1 MHPAAARIRLGS
13 LSLLI
18 VAAATA
24 QAPPGATPPLETK
37 GLAATPA
44 EKSAADTRWQLGR
57 AALANGTAEAAL
69 PHLLAALEFHPNSPA
84 ILLDLALACQATP
97 AGEDSA
103 AFWLERLVRAGADD
117 KGRFKASKEQRQQL
131 GKLDLED
138 GRKLARQR
146 ALAAAELERAIKKLA
161 NRPKLGDGATA
172 RWLTEIFTELAH
184 DSPALLAGHGP
195 AVQAALAQFAPDYEA
210 VCAGL
215 LQLAKM
221 SPGKTTTGREA
232 DEDGEDAERQ
242 RRLERALEAA
252 RILAGLAR
260 QASFGDDVQGPR
272 PPDLS
277 KMAAEAA
284 RAIARHE
291 SALGEPRVYTIAEL
305 EAMDPEQRD
314 AFTLA
319 HRSWA
324 NPAVTVSPTG
334 KYRLETVCGFETLLG
349 AATTVEWHHDRL
361 AKHFGADP
369 FTDRQG
375 TVRIVPEVAELEIEG
390 APHWWAAGFQ
400 GGDRTVIRF
409 AWSNIPAMGRLLTHE
424 LTHRFDGVM
433 HPFQRAWYVEGHAVW
448 TGGHYA
454 KMRDVDCV
462 EDFLQVGT
470 CATTLVEGYGRA
482 DKLKKLLTGEI
493 EEYRDNYFA
502 GYALYA
508 FLRGYPPKQK
518 ARYASALA
526 KFERNGRAGSKDP
539 VGYFTTCFCDGED
552 GRPTDFDG
560 FVEEWREFLGDC
572 YAFLDDRTRGPEN
585 EWVGRYGR
593 RGPGDPA
600 KLAMDEPTWSWGRNH
615 AEPFFGQAHATAAGR
630 VLRAGG
636 LPHAAA
642 AANLWSLS
650 CEGGQP
656 GPAAAAREL
665 LEELGR
671 EDAAGALA
679 ILQRSRFPNMVT
691 APAPS
696 PLSNKLGKT
705 HGYLN
710 LLREVAAAHDV
721 LGHATTAAA
730 LRAEAT
736 RLGDLLPAA
745 EAEATASGKPA
756 AAPPPVPRILGSFGY
771 GESSLTGFDDN
782 RVKGLWYETESGDL
796 HVGRKRPREGTG
808 TFDRAAHRRSAF
820 VHGESWL
827 RPGHHVIKARIHF
840 TTSFVN
846 GTVVLGHWR
855 RDRSIR
861 LNFRAGDIQYATG
874 RTQERDEFQT
884 VRLQLRG
891 LWERDG
897 QLPST
902 APAYTFD
909 FDEPS
914 SWFDLEMHVR
924 GPSVLVKAN
933 GEALFRYTT
942 HDGVPIE
949 GQLGFATSQG
959 AIRVQQPTVQRLDLT
974 HPGQTLAATS
984 AVGLDLERQPWREVD
999 DLLHLPTR
1007 GLPHDPLGT
1016 LILWIPPEEQGE
1028 PVPQLDR
1035 MLPVLAK
1042 LLRDRTSFPQS
1053 WRLLVP
1059 GPMSQER
1066 ADEMLTKL
1074 RELGEREDIT
1084 ALRHSIKEPFTGNP
1098 WVLFIDNAGLLRAA
1112 AEIGDP
1118 ALHAR
1123 VQRWARMFRA
1133 R

>member
-13 LSLLI
+13 LALLL
-18 VAAATA
+18 AAAAVA
-24 QAPPGATPPLETK
+24 QAPPGATPPLDTK
-37 GLAATPA
+37 SLAATPA
-44 EKSAADTRWQLGR
+44 AKSAADTRWQLGR
-57 AALANGTAEAAL
+57 TALANGSAAEAI

-97 AGEDSA
+97 EGEDRTA
-103 AFWLERLVRAGADD
+103 LWLERLVRAAADN
-117 KGRFKASKEQRQQL
+117 KGRFKANKEQRQQL

-161 NRPKLGDGATA
+161 SRPKLGDGVTA
-172 RWLTEIFTELAH
+172 RWLTEIFAELAH
-184 DSPALLAGHGP
+184 DSPALLASNGP
-195 AVQAALAQFAPDYEA
+195 SVRQALTKFSPDYEA
-210 VCAGL
+210 VCNGL

-221 SPGKTTTGREA
+221 SPSKTTAGTGDEQQ
-232 DEDGEDAERQ
+232 DEDLEHKRQ
-242 RRLERALEAA
+242 LALEAA

-260 QASFGDDVQGPR
+260 QASFGDDVQGPQ

-277 KMAAEAA
+277 KMATEAA
-284 RAIARHE
+284 RAIARQE
-291 SALGEPRVYTIAEL
+291 EALSKPRVYTIAEL

-324 NPAVTVSPTG
+324 NPAVTTSPTG

-369 FTDRQG
+369 FTNRQG

-390 APHWWAAGFQ
+390 APHWWAGGFQ

-448 TGGHYA
+448 TGAHYA
-454 KMRDVDCV
+454 KMRDEDCV

-482 DKLKKLLTGEI
+482 EKLKKLLTGEI

-518 ARYASALA
+518 AKYASALA
-526 KFERNGRAGSKDP
+526 EFERNGRAGNKDP

-552 GRPTDFDG
+552 GRPADFEG
-560 FVEEWREFLGDC
+560 FVEEWRKFLGDC
-572 YAFLDDRTRGPEN
+572 YAYLDDRTRGPEN

-600 KLAMDEPTWSWGRNH
+600 KLAMDEPTWSWGRNR
-615 AEPFFGQAHATAAGR
+615 AEPYFGQAHATAAGK
-630 VLRAGG
+630 VLRQGG
-636 LPHAAA
+636 LQQAAA

-650 CEGGQP
+650 CEGWQP

-665 LEELGR
+665 LEQLGR
-671 EDAAGALA
+671 EDAAVALA
-679 ILQRSRFPNMVT
+679 ILQRSRFPNMLE
-691 APAPS
+691 APPPS
-696 PLSNKLGKT
+696 PLSNKLSKT
-705 HGYLN
+705 YGYLK
-710 LLREVAAAHDV
+710 LLEETASARDV

-736 RLGDLLPAA
+736 RLRDLLPTA
-745 EAEATASGKPA
+745 ETGPTASSKPVTA
-756 AAPPPVPRILGSFGY
+756 QPPVPRILGSFGY

-796 HVGRKRPREGTG
+796 HAGRKRPREGTG

-820 VHGESWL
+820 VHGENWL
-827 RPGHHVIKARIHF
+827 TPGHHVIKARIHF

-874 RTQERDEFQT
+874 RTQERDEFRT

-902 APAYTFD
+902 APADTLD

-959 AIRVQQPTVQRLDLT
+959 AIRVQQPTVQRLDVS
-974 HPGQTLAATS
+974 HSDQTLGATS
-984 AVGLDLERQPWREVD
+984 AIGLDLDQQPSPEVD

-1007 GLPHDPLGT
+1007 GLPRDPLGT
-1016 LILWIPPEEQGE
+1016 LLLWIPPEEDGH
-1028 PVPQLDR
+1028 PAPGLDR
-1035 MLPVLAK
+1035 MLPVL
-1042 LLRDRTSFPQS
+1042 
-1053 WRLLVP
+1053 
-1059 GPMSQER
+1059 
-1066 ADEMLTKL
+1066 
-1074 RELGEREDIT
+1074 
-1084 ALRHSIKEPFTGNP
+1084 
-1098 WVLFIDNAGLLRAA
+1098 
-1112 AEIGDP
+1112 
-1118 ALHAR
+1118 
-1123 VQRWARMFRA
+1123 
-1133 R
+1133 